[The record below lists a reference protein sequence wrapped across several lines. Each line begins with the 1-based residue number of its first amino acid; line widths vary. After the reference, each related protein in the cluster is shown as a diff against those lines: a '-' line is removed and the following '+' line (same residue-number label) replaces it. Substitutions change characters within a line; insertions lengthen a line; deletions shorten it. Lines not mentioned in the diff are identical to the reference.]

1 MLSADVTWPK
11 GSENPTFP
19 FPRQLFASRQTR
31 IPLPSLSS
39 PPHPIF
45 PVTGEPRGKVF
56 WQSKGA
62 SEGFPKIAREVMRI
76 PRITSSWSC
85 RSQQSSGLITFLA
98 TAERGHGASS
108 PPRVPVAAPG

>member
-19 FPRQLFASRQTR
+19 FPRQLFTSRQTR

-56 WQSKGA
+56 WQSKSA

-98 TAERGHGASS
+98 TAEWGHGAPS
-108 PPRVPVAAPG
+108 PLRAPVAAPG

>member
-76 PRITSSWSC
+76 PRIASSWSC

-98 TAERGHGASS
+98 TAERGHGAPS
-108 PPRVPVAAPG
+108 PPRAPVAALG